1 MRVFDQAGLH
11 GRAQRRGVERA
22 REKARVILEADTR
35 PGFSEGAQ
43 STLAERRAGCIGAKR
58 KADVE
63 STKRRWRPGLAARA
77 RGPRGTP
84 ASRRFPY
91 TRVRPIACASSSID
105 AARNG
110 LGEQVQQRCGRVE
123 GDLESLVA
131 QPESY
136 DRWAAQGFR
145 TLLNWIPNC
154 AKLEA

>member
-91 TRVRPIACASSSID
+91 TRVRPIACASSSSMLRATGSGNRSSSGAVASRAISNHWWFN
-105 AARNG
+105 RNPTTAG
-110 LGEQVQQRCGRVE
+110 QRKDSER
-123 GDLESLVA
+123 S
-131 QPESY
+131 
-136 DRWAAQGFR
+136 
-145 TLLNWIPNC
+145 
-154 AKLEA
+154 